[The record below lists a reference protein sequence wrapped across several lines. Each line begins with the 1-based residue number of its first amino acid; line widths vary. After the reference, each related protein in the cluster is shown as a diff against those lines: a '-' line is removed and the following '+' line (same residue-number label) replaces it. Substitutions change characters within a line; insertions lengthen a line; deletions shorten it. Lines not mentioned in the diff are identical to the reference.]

1 MNPMIRALAVLL
13 LLLPLGAR
21 AAPDPTALV
30 KKAFDNWRAQTSYT
44 EMTLTIHRPDWQRS
58 LSMRS
63 WTRGDDDALVRF
75 TAPSKDAGNATLKL
89 GPDMWLFNPRLN
101 QIIKLPASMMAQSWM
116 GSDFSYNDLAKADS
130 VLRNYRH
137 RLTAS
142 KSRKGHTFY
151 TIEATPKP
159 DAPVVWGKQ
168 VLEIRDDGVLMEETF
183 FDQDMRPVKEMVTQ
197 AVGPVGGRDYPKVM
211 EMHVKGKPDHWTRI
225 RVKKGRFNLALPAY
239 LFTQSNLRNPRSP

>member
-1 MNPMIRALAVLL
+1 VKPVTRALALL
-13 LLLPLGAR
+13 FLALPLGAL

-30 KKAFDNWRAQTSYT
+30 KKAFDNWRAHSSYT
-44 EMTLTIHRPDWQRS
+44 EMTLTIHRPDWQRR

-63 WTRGDDDALVRF
+63 WTRGPNDALVRF

-89 GPDMWLFNPRLN
+89 GPDMWLFNPKLN

-130 VLRNYRH
+130 VLKDYRH
-137 RLTAS
+137 KLTAS
-142 KSRKGHTFY
+142 KVQGGHTIY
-151 TIEATPKP
+151 TIEAVPKP

-168 VLEIRDDGVLMEETF
+168 VLKIRDDGVLMEEIF
-183 FDQDMRPVKEMVTQ
+183 FDQDMRPVKDLVTRT
-197 AVGPVGGRDYPKVM
+197 VGPVGGRDYPRVM
-211 EMHVKGKPDHWTRI
+211 EMLVKKKPGHWTRI
-225 RVKKGRFNLALPAY
+225 SVKTGQFNLDLPGY